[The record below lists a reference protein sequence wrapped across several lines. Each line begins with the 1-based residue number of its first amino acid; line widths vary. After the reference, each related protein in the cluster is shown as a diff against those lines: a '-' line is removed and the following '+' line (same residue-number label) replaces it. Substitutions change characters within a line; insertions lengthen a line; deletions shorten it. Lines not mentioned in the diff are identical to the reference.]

1 MISVAPIGCLALL
14 LGDDP
19 LGFVVLAERLRPDAR
34 TLLANGERALQQ
46 GSRTRSR
53 VWIPAEF
60 LRFEFLDRDG
70 ATRRRAAWILRTHP
84 EE

>member
-46 GSRTRSR
+46 GS
-53 VWIPAEF
+53 
-60 LRFEFLDRDG
+60 
-70 ATRRRAAWILRTHP
+70 
-84 EE
+84 